1 MNCVLLPQACLLS
14 RLWEQRESYI
24 PYRMVK
30 HHLGLPNHTGYNEVP
45 VAKRGGTTR
54 SAVNMSPWM
63 SEIII
68 TMLPSHPSSVYF
80 KRSTLYHLVIILH
93 YPTYLKT
100 TITEDLKCIVCHL
113 SGYQFTVIFL
123 WFILSVWGDTFNTIF
138 SILIST
144 KKSNLKLF
152 SLVFLH
158 IQFTV

>member
-1 MNCVLLPQACLLS
+1 
-14 RLWEQRESYI
+14 
-24 PYRMVK
+24 
-30 HHLGLPNHTGYNEVP
+30 
-45 VAKRGGTTR
+45 
-54 SAVNMSPWM
+54 M

-68 TMLPSHPSSVYF
+68 TMLPSHSSSVYF

-93 YPTYLKT
+93 YPIYLKT

-158 IQFTV
+158 IQFTVQDYTFQYSVFALLNSFIDYLQAWIEHISCSDNSICRNYSGHWTGEKEAAT